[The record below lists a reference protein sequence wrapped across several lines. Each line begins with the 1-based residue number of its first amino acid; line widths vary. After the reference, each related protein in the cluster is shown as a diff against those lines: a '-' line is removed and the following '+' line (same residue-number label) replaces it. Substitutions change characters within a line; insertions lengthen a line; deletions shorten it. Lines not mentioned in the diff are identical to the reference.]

1 MVRIA
6 QSTLLSWPQAG
17 ESVSYMLP
25 TTSVLSPHGPPEA
38 GEHRVIG
45 SRLGVVD
52 PIELRMAHIRAP
64 LELGDRHVDCLAGL
78 DLDQLP
84 ARR

>member
-1 MVRIA
+1 MATGRRIGQLHA
-6 QSTLLSWPQAG
+6 ADDIRP
-17 ESVSYMLP
+17 V
-25 TTSVLSPHGPPEA
+25 PHGPPEA